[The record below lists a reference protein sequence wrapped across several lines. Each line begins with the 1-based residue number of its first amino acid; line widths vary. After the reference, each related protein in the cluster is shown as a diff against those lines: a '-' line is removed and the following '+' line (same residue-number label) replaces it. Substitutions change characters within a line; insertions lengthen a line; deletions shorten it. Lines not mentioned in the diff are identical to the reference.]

1 MIYRVEMSP
10 RAVAEADAAYE
21 AIAEWSVDAAVGWVE
36 ALTLAAASLDR
47 MPRRHG
53 YAREHGRVSYELR
66 QFRQAPYRVLFTITG
81 NTVRILHVR
90 HQAMDD
96 IPARELGR

>member
-1 MIYRVEMSP
+1 MSP

-21 AIAEWSVDAAVGWVE
+21 AIAERSVDAAMRWLE
-36 ALTLAAASLDR
+36 ELTLVASSLEK

-53 YAREHGRVSYELR
+53 FAREHEGVSYELR
-66 QFRQAPYRVLFTITG
+66 QFRLSPYRVLFTIAEG
-81 NTVRILHVR
+81 TVRILHVR

-96 IPARELGR
+96 IPMRELGR